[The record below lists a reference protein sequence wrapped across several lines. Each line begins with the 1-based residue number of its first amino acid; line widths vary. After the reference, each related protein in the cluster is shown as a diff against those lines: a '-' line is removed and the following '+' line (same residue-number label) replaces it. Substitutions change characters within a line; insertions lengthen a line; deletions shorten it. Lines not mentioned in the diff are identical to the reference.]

1 MYILWVYNLIY
12 KSLSFIKEECITQLT
27 VFDVESEIKFD
38 KKIQRSGV
46 GFIVESKWGSQRL
59 LSIYEKF

>member
-1 MYILWVYNLIY
+1 M
-12 KSLSFIKEECITQLT
+12 QLT

-46 GFIVESKWGSQRL
+46 GFIVESRRGSQRL